1 MSHFKNVLHRAMW
14 TRGHDPLDQSC
25 RVCKHAYENIEHLA
39 LCQGIWPIFEAF
51 ARLASAD
58 VLVMSATERKRFALF
73 ALLPDGK
80 QLEPGW
86 INLHLLLWKHIIYA
100 LTVVSTEDAT
110 FEQHSIWQA
119 AWARFERKA
128 HAKQE
133 NTRTL
138 LLRAESRGSNSPDIK
153 SKARPL
159 APIASFEEDA
169 KLVWD
174 NNIVALISKLATPPP
189 KKKKR

>member
-51 ARLASAD
+51 ARLAAAD
-58 VLVMSATERKRFALF
+58 TSSMTMNERKRFALF
-73 ALLPDGK
+73 ALTPNGK
-80 QLEPGW
+80 ALDAGW

-100 LTVVSTEDAT
+100 LTVVSTEDAK

-119 AWARFERKA
+119 AWTRFERKA

-133 NTRTL
+133 NVRTL
-138 LLRAESRGSNSPDIK
+138 LLRAESRGSKPPD
-153 SKARPL
+153 
-159 APIASFEEDA
+159 
-169 KLVWD
+169 V
-174 NNIVALISKLATPPP
+174 
-189 KKKKR
+189 KK